1 MLVLP
6 LAFALNG
13 CSFDDS
19 DLQDRLDVVQE
30 RIDAL
35 QGKIAEANAQ
45 IGTLSLL
52 TSGNVVTSVGE
63 NSDGSYVLT
72 YLDASGSEKTMVAA
86 ATAQLINV
94 PVIGV
99 RKDDNGLY
107 YWTVTT
113 GDETRDL
120 TVGGSAVPVAGKT
133 PVVSVDAQGYWTVDG
148 VRILDASGSPIEA
161 ADGSEAIIKE
171 IGKDADGNLAITL
184 GNGTRVTIP
193 VQNSLNLKLS
203 SSVKIT
209 VANTDAAQT
218 IGYELSGSSAES
230 AIVAIAHAD
239 GIKADLDKDAKE
251 ITVSFG
257 SDFISGCLVVMA
269 TDLDKVTVLR
279 PVFFDKADETEL
291 HIRTSADLVAFASR
305 VNAQDGAEN
314 MEVYLEND
322 IDMSGVSGWTPIG
335 NGTFSGTAVAG
346 ASFKGKFYGQS
357 HQITNLVMN
366 VPSDAVS
373 GTVCGLF
380 GVLYG
385 AEVQDVTVGAGSS
398 VTSSSSAL
406 VCAGGVAGAVVNS
419 TVSKCSSYASFDISG
434 GKDNISQRFG
444 GIAGS
449 VYSDGEA
456 AARLESC
463 QNFGK
468 FKSVNNVNTK
478 NGATA
483 FSEGGVAGFVESA
496 STDLRSIV
504 YACSNYGEMNVQA
517 SRNAGVVATLNKN
530 ATVEECSNFGAITNT
545 DVKASNSRSAGIVSA
560 MGSKTSVLN
569 CVNKG
574 DITFAVNGDT
584 SHGYAAGIVGQ
595 TNDNSNVVS
604 GCTNLG
610 AIRSDIINAA
620 DAAKRFIAVIVGNTN
635 NKTCTITGNK
645 VGGKIGPYSD
655 ESAVV
660 TITADN
666 YSSYIWFTP
675 KTAPAKTDGNVF
687 AGN

>member
-6 LAFALNG
+6 LAFALSG

-19 DLQDRLDVVQE
+19 DLQDRLDAIQE

-35 QGKIAEANAQ
+35 QSRIDKANEQIA
-45 IGTLSLL
+45 TLSLL
-52 TSGNVVTSVGE
+52 TSGNVVTSVGM
-63 NSDGSYVLT
+63 NSDGCHVLT

-86 ATAQLINV
+86 ATGQLLNV

-120 TVGGSAVPVAGKT
+120 TVGGSAVPVAGRT
-133 PVVSVDAQGYWTVDG
+133 PVISVDAQGYWTVDG
-148 VRILDASGSPIEA
+148 VRILDASGIPIEA

-171 IGKDADGNLAITL
+171 IAKDADGNLAITL
-184 GNGTRVTIP
+184 GNGTGVTIP

-218 IGYELSGSSAES
+218 IGYELSGSSAEG
-230 AIVAIAHAD
+230 AIVAIAQAD
-239 GIKADLDKDAKE
+239 GIKAGLDKEAKE

-257 SDFISGCLVVMA
+257 SDFTSGCLVVMA
-269 TDLDKVTVLR
+269 TDLDKVTVFR
-279 PVFFDKADETEL
+279 PVFFDKAAETEL
-291 HIRTSADLVAFASR
+291 HIRTSADLVAFASK
-305 VNAQDGAEN
+305 VNAQDGTEN
-314 MEVYLEND
+314 MDVYLEND

-335 NGTFSGTAVAG
+335 NGTFSGAEVSG
-346 ASFKGKFYGQS
+346 ASFKGRFYGQS
-357 HQITNLVMN
+357 HEITNLVMT
-366 VPSDAVS
+366 VPSNAVS

-385 AEVQDVTVGAGSS
+385 AEVHDVTVGAGSS
-398 VTSSSSAL
+398 VTSSSAAL

-449 VYSDGEA
+449 VYSDGET

-463 QNFGK
+463 LNYGK
-468 FKSVNNVNTK
+468 FKSVNTVNTK

-483 FSEGGVAGFVESA
+483 FSEGGIAGFVESA
-496 STDLRSIV
+496 SADVRSVV
-504 YACSNYGEMNVQA
+504 YSCSNYGDMTVQA
-517 SRNAGVVATLNKN
+517 SRNAGIVASLNKN
-530 ATVEECSNFGAITNT
+530 ATVEGCSNYGAITNT
-545 DVKASNSRSAGIVSA
+545 DVKATNSRSAGIVSA
-560 MGSKTSVLN
+560 MGSKASVIS
-569 CVNKG
+569 CVNRG
-574 DITFAVNGDT
+574 DITFAVKGDT

-604 GCTNLG
+604 GCANYG

-620 DAAKRFIAVIVGNTN
+620 AAKRFIAVIVGNTN
-635 NKTCTITGNK
+635 NKTCTITDNK

-666 YSSYIWFTP
+666 FSSYIWFTP